1 MAQVVGKEDLQALLE
16 SVMDLHRVGQFPHVG
31 AHIDQRRQVLVA
43 HSGQHVVR
51 VTVLT
56 LDVAVEEAVVEDL
69 VSVRSCEAFKF
80 IEIQVKFAAL
90 VNLERKFFD

>member
-1 MAQVVGKEDLQALLE
+1 
-16 SVMDLHRVGQFPHVG
+16 
-31 AHIDQRRQVLVA
+31 
-43 HSGQHVVR
+43 
-51 VTVLT
+51 LT

-69 VSVRSCEAFKF
+69 VSGRSCEAFKF